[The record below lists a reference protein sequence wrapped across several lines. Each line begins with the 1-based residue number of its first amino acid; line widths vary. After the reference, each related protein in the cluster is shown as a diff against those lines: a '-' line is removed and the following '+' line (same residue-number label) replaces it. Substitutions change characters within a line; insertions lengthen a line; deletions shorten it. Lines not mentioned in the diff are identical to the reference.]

1 MLRASVF
8 MVKNLLELF
17 ISLDALNNKA
27 FPLRKQTVSVFSK
40 SSTQEFCQ
48 FLPCLNGQL
57 YGQLRNKCGFF
68 SKKSVI

>member
-1 MLRASVF
+1 MIHHLWRVAPVHASGLF

-17 ISLDALNNKA
+17 ISSDALNNIA

-48 FLPCLNGQL
+48 FLLALMDNCMV
-57 YGQLRNKCGFF
+57 
-68 SKKSVI
+68 S